1 MFLKGRTRSISMA
14 AALFSVFGLGAWWG
28 GVKTFDTLLFDV
40 RGFFSKINTQNAT
53 AEGLEALKERV
64 NASIRYACKEAT
76 IDQSARQSSQ
86 YYSNEKLKK
95 LVEGIE
101 LFIDEMPTQVSPE
114 SLKNTKDFL
123 VAVLNSSIKEK
134 TERKAFRM
142 VDRYQKAMLLNDLE
156 RFFLSDGGSGQTRS
170 VLEAKR
176 DQFISESFSACKA
189 KQEEIYKHSG
199 YPAIPNSASS
209 SVPENMREYCVICYK
224 NFYPKNEQPEKYNF
238 VPEFGCSSGI
248 LHIFCKECTDR
259 LIADHGTHA
268 KCPLCR
274 ASRLS

>member
-1 MFLKGRTRSISMA
+1 MFLKKTTKS
-14 AALFSVFGLGAWWG
+14 ALLASAMFSVFGLSAWWG
-28 GVKTFDTLLFDV
+28 AKSFDSLLFDV
-40 RGFFSKINTQNAT
+40 RGFFSKIDTRNAT
-53 AEGLEALKERV
+53 AEGLEALKARV

-76 IDQSARQSSQ
+76 IDKSARQSNQ

-101 LFIDEMPTQVSPE
+101 VFIDEMPAQVSSE
-114 SLKNTKDFL
+114 SLKNSRDFL
-123 VAVLNSSIKEK
+123 IAVIDSSIKEK
-134 TERKAFRM
+134 TERKTFKI
-142 VDRYQKAMLLNDLE
+142 VDRYQKTALLNDLE
-156 RFFLSDGGSGQTRS
+156 SFFLKGELGQTRGD
-170 VLEAKR
+170 LEFKR
-176 DQFISESFSACKA
+176 DQLISEAFSACKA

-199 YPAIPNSASS
+199 YPALPNCASS
-209 SVPENMREYCVICYK
+209 SIPEDRREYCVICYK

-238 VPEFGCSSGI
+238 VPEFACSSGI